1 VAERQTVWAA
11 LQELVSQHADN
22 PPGWLRWTLEMRH
35 ALMHRPR
42 QMSILLPRDPEGS
55 ALWLPEQARWPAL
68 MTRLR
73 FDPHFRRRPWLPDMQ
88 HLADAQLGSLPDVVF
103 GERAT
108 QTTRGCFEATN
119 RLTEDIAA
127 LLLEKWGDSEV
138 RAIVPPVEPWALE
151 EREPIDFEG
160 FAPQQVPER
169 EYEGRINPHDA
180 ERIRLADELQDAR
193 RVEEGVGPAD
203 G

>member
-1 VAERQTVWAA
+1 MARFDDTSSLRSSFPAKAVASRHAA
-11 LQELVSQHADN
+11 LS
-22 PPGWLRWTLEMRH
+22 
-35 ALMHRPR
+35 
-42 QMSILLPRDPEGS
+42 
-55 ALWLPEQARWPAL
+55 
-68 MTRLR
+68 
-73 FDPHFRRRPWLPDMQ
+73 RRPTRKP
-88 HLADAQLGSLPDVVF
+88 ARCGVRRAGDA
-103 GERAT
+103 
-108 QTTRGCFEATN
+108 TTRGCFEATN